1 MPEPRIR
8 FLCVP
13 RRTWGVRLCCRWS
26 LLGMVDLSGPVWP
39 PSYGEGESW
48 PWTSPFGLACLAR
61 TVHVRGACF
70 TLAPLALA
78 LCACAACCSWCSGS
92 ASESSSRRHLAR
104 AVHVRRACFTLAPL
118 ALASC
123 LRCLL
128 LVVQQPRLRNRHPV
142 AISLVRCTRVTIGA
156 APCTLAQSDVEASR
170 CGCFAHAMHSV
181 QGAARCANHR
191 DAPRCRCTQVVMHR
205 GARCTS
211 VHGDARRAKMRC
223 LSQYL
228 TSLVFLVLLQCCPRV
243 KETFNRAGMHL
254 GAGAHSVQ

>member
-1 MPEPRIR
+1 M
-8 FLCVP
+8 
-13 RRTWGVRLCCRWS
+13 TAATAA
-26 LLGMVDLSGPVWP
+26 
-39 PSYGEGESW
+39 SW
-48 PWTSPFGLACLAR
+48 PSGDEPALRLWPVCSSARRPCTGASRTRYMTAKCGPDHRSMAPAYRQACSHGQHWRLRRDPAGQRGTLAR
-61 TVHVRGACF
+61 
-70 TLAPLALA
+70 
-78 LCACAACCSWCSGS
+78 
-92 ASESSSRRHLAR
+92 
-104 AVHVRRACFTLAPL
+104 
-118 ALASC
+118 
-123 LRCLL
+123 
-128 LVVQQPRLRNRHPV
+128 
-142 AISLVRCTRVTIGA
+142 VTTGA

>member
-1 MPEPRIR
+1 MSIECQLCQTPTLRHVRHGGHARHFDTRHSDTLRHDPR
-8 FLCVP
+8 VSS
-13 RRTWGVRLCCRWS
+13 VQ
-26 LLGMVDLSGPVWP
+26 P
-39 PSYGEGESW
+39 PSD
-48 PWTSPFGLACLAR
+48 TDQTQAR
-61 TVHVRGACF
+61 HLRH
-70 TLAPLALA
+70 
-78 LCACAACCSWCSGS
+78 
-92 ASESSSRRHLAR
+92 RRHQCQSTPLRHYSDTTPTPPTPPTLRHIR
-104 AVHVRRACFTLAPL
+104 AQ
-118 ALASC
+118 
-123 LRCLL
+123 
-128 LVVQQPRLRNRHPV
+128 LV
-142 AISLVRCTRVTIGA
+142 ALVRVTTGA

>member
-1 MPEPRIR
+1 MTQHALMHTSHDTSTIGRFAPRS
-8 FLCVP
+8 
-13 RRTWGVRLCCRWS
+13 RTTKTPTFAYDIHSGVLVRQ
-26 LLGMVDLSGPVWP
+26 LLVALGGGTGRDQLPFRHGQPPDDCAFGWPAALSWLQAILAARVDAAQVVSPYSGQELQRV
-39 PSYGEGESW
+39 
-48 PWTSPFGLACLAR
+48 L
-61 TVHVRGACF
+61 
-70 TLAPLALA
+70 
-78 LCACAACCSWCSGS
+78 
-92 ASESSSRRHLAR
+92 LAR
-104 AVHVRRACFTLAPL
+104 ASGL
-118 ALASC
+118 S
-123 LRCLL
+123 
-128 LVVQQPRLRNRHPV
+128 VVP
-142 AISLVRCTRVTIGA
+142 CRVTTGA

>member
-1 MPEPRIR
+1 ME
-8 FLCVP
+8 VP
-13 RRTWGVRLCCRWS
+13 
-26 LLGMVDLSGPVWP
+26 
-39 PSYGEGESW
+39 
-48 PWTSPFGLACLAR
+48 
-61 TVHVRGACF
+61 
-70 TLAPLALA
+70 
-78 LCACAACCSWCSGS
+78 
-92 ASESSSRRHLAR
+92 
-104 AVHVRRACFTLAPL
+104 
-118 ALASC
+118 
-123 LRCLL
+123 
-128 LVVQQPRLRNRHPV
+128 QPRLSFAGFGQDQHIQQV
-142 AISLVRCTRVTIGA
+142 QAISPFSGWLSIRVTTGA

>member
-1 MPEPRIR
+1 MVRINHSSK
-8 FLCVP
+8 FLHS
-13 RRTWGVRLCCRWS
+13 WS
-26 LLGMVDLSGPVWP
+26 YIDEWQSQGNFIFRQSR
-39 PSYGEGESW
+39 S
-48 PWTSPFGLACLAR
+48 
-61 TVHVRGACF
+61 
-70 TLAPLALA
+70 ALHA
-78 LCACAACCSWCSGS
+78 
-92 ASESSSRRHLAR
+92 
-104 AVHVRRACFTLAPL
+104 
-118 ALASC
+118 
-123 LRCLL
+123 
-128 LVVQQPRLRNRHPV
+128 
-142 AISLVRCTRVTIGA
+142 RVTTGA

-243 KETFNRAGMHL
+243 KETFNRAGIHL

>member
-1 MPEPRIR
+1 MPRKATKSRCTYPTR
-8 FLCVP
+8 P
-13 RRTWGVRLCCRWS
+13 
-26 LLGMVDLSGPVWP
+26 
-39 PSYGEGESW
+39 GEK
-48 PWTSPFGLACLAR
+48 
-61 TVHVRGACF
+61 
-70 TLAPLALA
+70 
-78 LCACAACCSWCSGS
+78 
-92 ASESSSRRHLAR
+92 
-104 AVHVRRACFTLAPL
+104 VRRP
-118 ALASC
+118 
-123 LRCLL
+123 
-128 LVVQQPRLRNRHPV
+128 PRTGREEKTERSPGGR
-142 AISLVRCTRVTIGA
+142 SRGRVTTGA